1 MLKVDKLRCSY
12 GAETVLHDVSFQL
25 ERGRIGCI
33 LGPSGCGKTT
43 LLRAIAGFEPAE
55 GGEIVCRGTTLSAQG
70 RQVPPERRRI
80 GMVFQDYALL
90 PHLTALKN
98 VAFGLHGMPAKER
111 QEHALRFLE
120 SVGLADF
127 AHRYPH
133 ELSGGQQQRVAI
145 ARAMAPQPDLL
156 LMDEPFSN
164 LDAGLRQSLGR
175 EARTLLKALGATALI
190 ATHDHHDAFSMADIA
205 GILNQGR
212 LLQWDTPYNLYHR
225 PADRFVAD
233 FVGHGAW
240 VPGRVTSTNSVE
252 IGMGRATG
260 RMTAPFEPGAD
271 VDLLLRPDDVVHDD
285 DSTLTAEVL
294 SKQFRGSEFLY
305 ELRLPSG
312 ERLLSSV
319 PSHHNHA
326 IGEFIGI
333 RLETDHMVVFPRR
346 SRASARDA
354 SERETAARRSLP

>member
-1 MLKVDKLRCSY
+1 MLKVDALRCSY
-12 GAETVLHDVSFQL
+12 GAETVLHDVSFEL
-25 ERGRIGCI
+25 ERGSIGCI

-43 LLRAIAGFEPAE
+43 LLRAIAGFEPAQA
-55 GGEIVCRGTTLSAQG
+55 GEIVADGTTLSARG
-70 RQVPPERRRI
+70 LHLPPERRRI

-98 VAFGLHGMPAKER
+98 VAFGLHALPAKAR
-111 QEHALRFLE
+111 QAQALKFLE
-120 SVGLADF
+120 GVGLGEF

-175 EARTLLKALGATALI
+175 ETRTLLKSLGATALI
-190 ATHDHHDAFSMADIA
+190 ATHDHHDAFSMADMA
-205 GILNQGR
+205 GVLNRGR
-212 LLQWDTPYNLYHR
+212 LLQWDTPYSLYHR
-225 PADRFVAD
+225 PIDRFVAD
-233 FVGHGAW
+233 FVGHGVW
-240 VPGRVTSTNSVE
+240 LPGRVTSTKAVE
-252 IGMGRATG
+252 IGLGKTTG
-260 RMTAPFEPGAD
+260 SMTAPFDSGAD

-285 DSTLTAEVL
+285 SSTLTAEVV

-326 IGEFIGI
+326 VGELIGI
-333 RLETDHMVVFPRR
+333 RLETDHMVVFPRGPR
-346 SRASARDA
+346 RDC
-354 SERETAARRSLP
+354 TK